1 MSLGWWS
8 RLKFEPGR
16 RLMAINHRALSGQL
30 RTFGS
35 GVWIVDNWSIG
46 ETAHNL
52 PVLPICRRAYS
63 ANRSGVVIYL

>member
-1 MSLGWWS
+1 MGSTA
-8 RLKFEPGR
+8 EIR
-16 RLMAINHRALSGQL
+16 RGTARGQL

-46 ETAHNL
+46 EAARNL

-63 ANRSGVVIYL
+63 ANRSGAVIYL